1 MSTIK
6 KLDPRVRRNQY
17 DRKEKARSF
26 RLVPLMGD
34 PNSKA
39 ALVAALSYQA
49 MKRINRDPTKSGR
62 VKDYL
67 ARKLDKEILAN
78 FPAESPPEE
87 PKEEPEQNP
96 QT

>member
-6 KLDPRVRRNQY
+6 KLSPRVRQAQY
-17 DRKEKARSF
+17 ERKRRQQEF

-34 PNSKA
+34 PSSRA
-39 ALVAALSYQA
+39 ALIAALSYQA
-49 MKRINRDPTKSGR
+49 MKRINRDPTKSGK
-62 VKDYL
+62 VKDRL